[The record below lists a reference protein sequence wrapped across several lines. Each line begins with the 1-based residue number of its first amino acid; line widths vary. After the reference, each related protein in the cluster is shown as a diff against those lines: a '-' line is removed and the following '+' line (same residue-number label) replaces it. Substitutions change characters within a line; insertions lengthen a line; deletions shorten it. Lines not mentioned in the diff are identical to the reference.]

1 LSRIL
6 RISEAASIA
15 LHAMVLLA
23 NEGDAPLTTGTIAG
37 RLEVSPNHL
46 SKVLQRL
53 AKVGLVE
60 AVRGRGGGYTLG
72 RAPGRVSLK
81 DIYEAIDGPITSK
94 DCLLGKR
101 VCRSKKCILSDLLG
115 NVTREVRDYFADTS
129 LAELAD
135 VDLGG

>member
-6 RISEAASIA
+6 RISDAASIA

-23 NEGDAPLTTGTIAG
+23 NQSGAPLTAGTIAG
-37 RLEVSPNHL
+37 RLKVSLNHL

-94 DCLLGKR
+94 DCLLGRRICK
-101 VCRSKKCILSDLLG
+101 SKKCILSGLLTS
-115 NVTREVRDYFADTS
+115 VTREVSDYLANTS
-129 LAELAD
+129 LAELGD
-135 VDLGG
+135 VTLGG